1 MWNQRLGMDST
12 CSAGTPLERE
22 LAEVLDA
29 YLAQL
34 ERGET
39 VDTAALL
46 AAHPEIADELRLHLE
61 DVQLLQGAA
70 ARMRLFQAAAEPP
83 AGPRQ
88 VGEYRILREIGRGG
102 MGIVYEAHQQSLNR
116 QVALKML
123 PFGAVLDP
131 RKIARFRNEA
141 QAAAQLHHPHIV
153 PVFAVGQEQG
163 VYYYAMQFIDGQSLS
178 QIIDEMRE
186 RDESLAQRSTRGVT
200 GITRPIVR
208 ESAEPSLS
216 RSRGADDFF
225 RTVARL
231 GKQAAEALEHAHQ
244 FGIIHRDIKPSN
256 LMIDNLGQ
264 LWITDFGLARMQTDV
279 GVTRTGDLIG
289 TLRYMSPEQA
299 SGQSA
304 LIDPRTDVYSLG
316 VTLYELLAGEPAFG
330 DDDRATLIKRVI
342 NDEPAPLRKL
352 NRAVPVDLETIVM
365 TAMAKSRDDRYATAQ
380 ALAEDLERFLADKP
394 ALARRPTIADR
405 AARWARRHRP
415 LVTVA
420 AAALVCLTLISAAGL
435 GLLVREQSR
444 TKEAL
449 AQAER
454 NALRARSSFERAEKH
469 FRQARLVVDQFGAGL
484 VDRLAEIPGAEPV
497 RRQLL
502 VDTLQYYRAFVAE
515 AAGDPALRHDLA
527 IAHFKSGVLAAR
539 LGATADAV
547 AEYQAAQQILGE
559 LVAANPADAELESQL
574 ALAHNNLGLLLAAR
588 GAAPAARTEYE
599 TAIRIK
605 RRLAQDHPM
614 ESSFAGQLAET
625 QANLG
630 MLLSELGESPQA
642 EVALR
647 SAVENLRPLAER
659 PDADAKYVRNL
670 AIASNNLSY
679 VLRRED
685 PKAAERWVRE
695 AVTLLTQLT
704 VRYPA
709 QTAYHDDL
717 ALCYNNLATIA
728 LAQDRPLEAIPWH
741 TRAIALQE
749 QLVRKSP
756 AVVRHRSEL
765 ATSLNNLGVAYCRVD
780 RAAEADEA
788 FGRARELLGTLVD
801 DYPDVPAYRT
811 SLAALVNNQ
820 ALALAGA
827 NRHADALALYDTALE
842 FERECFE
849 RFGRT
854 TALRSMLS
862 KMYFNQAQS
871 QAALGRWSDAAAT
884 ALRRRALWQDDAERL
899 VGVAAELAEIA
910 RGWQASIDGSAAAT
924 ERAQL
929 EDEVVAT
936 LDRAR
941 ERGLPSQVDLTSD
954 ERFASLRDHKRFA
967 ELLAK
972 VSRSTDG
979 GGEQ

>member
-1 MWNQRLGMDST
+1 MWNERIGMDST

-70 ARMRLFQAAAEPP
+70 ARMRLLESAAEAP
-83 AGPRQ
+83 ANPRQ

-102 MGIVYEAHQQSLNR
+102 MGIVYEAHQKSLNR

-163 VYYYAMQFIDGQSLS
+163 VYYYAMQFIDGQSLA
-178 QIIDEMRE
+178 QIIEEMRTN
-186 RDESLAQRSTRGVT
+186 DQDFVQHSTRGVT
-200 GITRPIVR
+200 GITRPNVR
-208 ESAEPSLS
+208 ESAETLS

-225 RTVARL
+225 RSVARL
-231 GKQAAEALEHAHQ
+231 GRQAADALEHAHQ

-264 LWITDFGLARMQTDV
+264 LWVTDFGLARMQSDV

-299 SGQSA
+299 AGRSA
-304 LIDPRTDVYSLG
+304 LIDPRSDIYSLG

-330 DDDRATLIKRVI
+330 DDDRQTLLKRVI
-342 NDEPAPLRKL
+342 NDEPLPLRKL
-352 NRAVPVDLETIVM
+352 NRTVPVDLETIVM

-420 AAALVCLTLISAAGL
+420 AAALVCLTLVSAAGV
-435 GLLVREQSR
+435 GLLVREQAR
-444 TKEAL
+444 TNAAL
-449 AQAER
+449 LTAEQ
-454 NALRARSSFERAEKH
+454 NALRARTSFERAEKH
-469 FRQARLVVDQFGAGL
+469 YRQARVVVDQFGAGL

-502 VDTLQYYRAFVAE
+502 LDTLQYYRAFVAE
-515 AAGDPALRHDLA
+515 ATGDPALRHDLA

-539 LGATADAV
+539 LGATADAIT
-547 AEYQAAQQILGE
+547 EYRAAQQLLTE
-559 LVAANPADAELESQL
+559 LAASDPANLELESQL

-588 GAAPAARTEYE
+588 GQAQEARTEYE
-599 TAIRIK
+599 TAIRLK
-605 RRLAQDHPM
+605 RRLAEAHPA
-614 ESSFAGQLAET
+614 EIGFASQLAET

-630 MLLSELGESPQA
+630 MLLNELGQEPQA

-647 SAVENLRPLAER
+647 SAVENLRPLAEK

-679 VLRRED
+679 VLKRQD
-685 PKAAERWVRE
+685 PKAAERWVRD
-695 AVTLLTQLT
+695 AVKLLRELAS
-704 VRYPA
+704 RYPA
-709 QTAYHDDL
+709 QTGYHDDL
-717 ALCYNNLATIA
+717 ALCYNNLAAIA

-741 TRAIALQE
+741 TQAIGLQE

-788 FGRARELLGTLVD
+788 FSRARELLSTLVK
-801 DYPDVPAYRT
+801 DYPEVPAYRN

-827 NRHADALALYDTALE
+827 GRHADAIALYATALE
-842 FERECFE
+842 LEQECFE
-849 RFGRT
+849 RYGRT
-854 TALRSMLS
+854 PALRAMLG
-862 KMYFNQAQS
+862 KMYYNQAQS
-871 QAALGRWSDAAAT
+871 QLALGQYADAMATTLHRRDLWSN
-884 ALRRRALWQDDAERL
+884 DAERL
-899 VGVAAELAEIA
+899 VGVAAELAEIG
-910 RGWQASIDGSAAAT
+910 RGWQAAGENDAD
-924 ERAQL
+924 RAKL
-929 EDEVVAT
+929 EDEIIAT
-936 LDRAR
+936 LDQAR
-941 ERGLPSQVDLTSD
+941 RQGLPDQLDLRHD

-967 ELLAK
+967 ELLTKGSAT
-972 VSRSTDG
+972 TDG
-979 GGEQ
+979 GEQ

>member
-70 ARMRLFQAAAEPP
+70 ARMRFIQSAAEAP
-83 AGPRQ
+83 ADPRQ

-102 MGIVYEAHQQSLNR
+102 MGIVYEAHQHSLNR

-186 RDESLAQRSTRGVT
+186 HDVNLAERSTRGVT
-200 GITRPIVR
+200 GVTRPMGR
-208 ESAEPSLS
+208 ESAETLS
-216 RSRGADDFF
+216 RSRGADDFY

-231 GKQAAEALEHAHQ
+231 GRQAAEAIEHAHQ

-264 LWITDFGLARMQTDV
+264 LWITDFGLARMQSDV

-330 DDDRATLIKRVI
+330 DDDRQTLLKRVI
-342 NDEPAPLRKL
+342 HDEPTPLRKL
-352 NRAVPVDLETIVM
+352 NRTVPVDLETIVM
-365 TAMAKSRDDRYATAQ
+365 TAMAKSRDDRYSSAQ

-394 ALARRPTIADR
+394 ALARRPTVADR
-405 AARWARRHRP
+405 TARWARRHRP

-420 AAALVCLTLISAAGL
+420 AAALVCLTLVSAVGL
-435 GLLVREQSR
+435 GLLVREQAR
-444 TKEAL
+444 TKAAL
-449 AQAER
+449 AQAEL

-469 FRQARLVVDQFGAGL
+469 FRQARVVVDQFGAGL

-527 IAHFKSGVLAAR
+527 IAHFKSGVLVAR
-539 LGATADAV
+539 LGAVADAV
-547 AEYQAAQQILGE
+547 AEYQAAQQILSE
-559 LVAANPADAELESQL
+559 LAAANPTSAELESQL

-588 GAAPAARTEYE
+588 GDAPAARAEYE
-599 TAIRIK
+599 KAIRIK
-605 RRLAQDHPM
+605 RRLADAHPM
-614 ESSFAGQLAET
+614 EGSYASQLAES

-630 MLLSELGESPQA
+630 MLLSELGEGPQA

-659 PDADAKYVRNL
+659 PDAEAKYVRNL

-679 VLRRED
+679 VLRCEE

-695 AVTLLTQLT
+695 AVTLLRELST
-704 VRYPA
+704 RYPA
-709 QTAYHDDL
+709 HTGYHDDL
-717 ALCYNNLATIA
+717 ALCYNNLAAIA
-728 LAQDRPLEAIPWH
+728 LSQDRPLEAIPWH
-741 TRAIALQE
+741 SQSISLQE

-801 DYPDVPAYRT
+801 DYPDVPAYRN

-820 ALALAGA
+820 ALALAGV

-842 FERECFE
+842 LERECFE
-849 RFGRT
+849 RYGRT
-854 TALRSMLS
+854 PSLRSMLS

-871 QAALGRWSDAAAT
+871 QTALGRWPDAAAT
-884 ALRRRALWQDDAERL
+884 ALRRRALWQEDAERL

-910 RGWQASIDGSAAAT
+910 RGWQASTGDSADASQ
-924 ERAQL
+924 RSRI

-941 ERGLPSQVDLTSD
+941 EHGLPSQVDLTSD

-972 VSRSTDG
+972 VSRTTDG

>member
-1 MWNQRLGMDST
+1 MWNQRMGMDST

-70 ARMRLFQAAAEPP
+70 SRMRLMESAAEAP

-102 MGIVYEAHQQSLNR
+102 MGIVYEAHQKSLNR

-186 RDESLAQRSTRGVT
+186 REESLAQGSTRGVT
-200 GITRPIVR
+200 GITQPIVR
-208 ESAEPSLS
+208 ESAETLS

-264 LWITDFGLARMQTDV
+264 LWITDFGLARMQSDV

-304 LIDPRTDVYSLG
+304 LIDPRSDVYSLG

-394 ALARRPTIADR
+394 ALARRPTVADR

-420 AAALVCLTLISAAGL
+420 AVALVCLTLVSAAGL
-435 GLLVREQSR
+435 GLLVREQAR
-444 TKEAL
+444 TKAAL
-449 AQAER
+449 AQAEQS
-454 NALRARSSFERAEKH
+454 ALRARSSFERAEKH
-469 FRQARLVVDQFGAGL
+469 FRQARVVVDQFGAGL

-502 VDTLQYYRAFVAE
+502 ADTLEYYRAFVAE
-515 AAGDPALRHDLA
+515 ATGDPWLRHDLA

-539 LGATADAV
+539 LGATAEAI
-547 AEYQAAQQILGE
+547 AEYQAAQQILAA
-559 LVAANPADAELESQL
+559 LIAANPADTELESQL
-574 ALAHNNLGLLLAAR
+574 ALAHNNLGPLLAAR
-588 GAAPAARTEYE
+588 GETSAARAEYE
-599 TAIRIK
+599 TSIRIK
-605 RRLAQDHPM
+605 RRLAESHPV
-614 ESSFAGQLAET
+614 ESSFPSQLAES

-630 MLLSELGESPQA
+630 MLLSELGQGPQA

-659 PDADAKYVRNL
+659 PNADAKYVRNL
-670 AIASNNLSY
+670 AIDSNNLSY
-679 VLRRED
+679 VLRRDD
-685 PKAAERWVRE
+685 PKAAERWVRD
-695 AVTLLTQLT
+695 AVTLLRQLSA
-704 VRYPA
+704 RYPSHSG
-709 QTAYHDDL
+709 YHDDL

-728 LAQDRPLEAIPWH
+728 LTQDRPGEAIPWH
-741 TRAIALQE
+741 SRAITLQE

-788 FGRARELLGTLVD
+788 FGRARELLGNLVD
-801 DYPDVPAYRT
+801 DYPEVPAYRT

-842 FERECFE
+842 IERDCFE
-849 RFGRT
+849 RYGRT
-854 TALRSMLS
+854 PALRSMLS

-884 ALRRRALWQDDAERL
+884 ALERRALWPADAQRL

-910 RGWQASIDGSAAAT
+910 RGWQASANSAVET
-924 ERAQL
+924 SERARI
-929 EDEVVAT
+929 EDEVIAT
-936 LDRAR
+936 LDQAR
-941 ERGLPSQVDLTSD
+941 KQGLPSQLDLISD

-972 VSRSTDG
+972 VSRPTDS